1 MQIDVDKQKVMH
13 MGKDNASVADRV
25 INSELA
31 VQKRGLGMR

>member
-31 VQKRGLGMR
+31 VQKRDLGMR